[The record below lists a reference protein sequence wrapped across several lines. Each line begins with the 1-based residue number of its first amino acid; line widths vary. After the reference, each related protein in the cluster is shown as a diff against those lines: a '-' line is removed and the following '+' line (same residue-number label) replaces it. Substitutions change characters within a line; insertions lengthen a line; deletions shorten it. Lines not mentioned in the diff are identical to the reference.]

1 MMVGAG
7 LTQGWTWLRGTLTG
21 SKRGVRDVVVSMS
34 PDAVRLS
41 TGFVTGILLARGL
54 GPAGLGEFALVV
66 SVSDV
71 AMTLSD
77 LGIGQTAVR
86 YAARAASQGDSEGQL
101 ATLRWAFRRRMSLVF
116 LISLLAYVLAP
127 PVAQHLWHMASLA
140 PKIRL
145 GLLIGVFGAL
155 AHIPSVYFQSLKRFA
170 VNATVLSGQ
179 ALISFLGILL
189 LAVLNH
195 WSVQAVVLVSVITAS
210 VGAVVFLFLVP
221 RGALIPPGPYRAAS
235 WQLVRRFW
243 RAPGPPDFRSGVL
256 PDSDTAQA
264 FAGYML
270 IASLFVILA
279 QKADLWLMG
288 FFVAKG
294 PIGVYNAATRF
305 TLPLVI
311 LLNALNTALWPR
323 ASALVGVEETVSLV
337 RKTFRMCSLVSAG
350 ALVYAVLG
358 PLFAPLLFGS
368 RYASSVL
375 LGQLLCFRYVIAMLI
390 IPASVV
396 GYNFGLV
403 RVFWII
409 NAVQFVSV
417 VGINV
422 LLLPKI
428 GPMASTLALI
438 ANEVIGG
445 SSTGIL
451 LWRRMKL
458 RSAR

>member
-1 MMVGAG
+1 VA
-7 LTQGWTWLRGTLTG
+7 
-21 SKRGVRDVVVSMS
+21 VSMF

-41 TGFVTGILLARGL
+41 TGFVTSILLARGL
-54 GPAGLGEFALVV
+54 GPAGLGEYALVI

-77 LGIGQTAVR
+77 LGIGQTAIR
-86 YAARAASQGDSEGQL
+86 YASRAASQGDSEGQF
-101 ATLRWAFRRRMSLVF
+101 ATLRWAFRRRMSLVI
-116 LISLLAYVLAP
+116 LISLLAFALAP
-127 PVAQHLWHMASLA
+127 AVAQHIWHMGSLA

-155 AHIPSVYFQSLKRFA
+155 AHIPSVYFQSLKRFE

-179 ALISFLGILL
+179 ALISFIGILL

-195 WSVQAVVLVSVITAS
+195 WSVQAVVLVSVITAGL
-210 VGAVVFLFLVP
+210 GAVVFLSLVP
-221 RGALIPPGPYRAAS
+221 KPALIPLGPCRAPLGG
-235 WQLVRRFW
+235 QVRRFW
-243 RAPGPPDFRSGVL
+243 QAPGPPEVRSGDL
-256 PDSDTAQA
+256 PDSDTARA

-270 IASLFVILA
+270 LA
-279 QKADLWLMG
+279 VFLVMLTQKADLWLMG
-288 FFVAKG
+288 FFVDKG
-294 PIGVYNAATRF
+294 RIGIYNAATRF

-323 ASALVGVEETVSLV
+323 ASALVDVKDTVSLM
-337 RKTFRMCSLVSAG
+337 RKTLRMCSLVTAG
-350 ALVYAVLG
+350 AFVYAILG
-358 PLFAPLLFGS
+358 PLFAPLLFGG

-390 IPASVV
+390 IPASQV

-409 NAVQFVSV
+409 NAVQLVAV

-422 LLLPKI
+422 LLLPRI

-445 SSTGIL
+445 SSTGMI
-451 LWRRMKL
+451 LWRKMRLK
-458 RSAR
+458 SAA